1 MKRIEFYQNRK
12 TFVII
17 SAAIIA
23 IGLIC
28 TLIFGVDLDIQF
40 KGGSFLSYNYEE
52 SIDLNAVEDVAED
65 VLKTDVSVT
74 TTTDPTGATIFKI
87 STSSDVTVD
96 ENEALDKAL
105 AEKFPSNKIVFNE
118 TRIVSPSM
126 GASFLFKSLVAIA
139 LAAILMVAYIWWRF
153 RKIGGLSAGA
163 FALIALILDVATA
176 FFAFV
181 IFGIPLNDNFVAVI
195 LTIFGYSLNDT
206 IVIFDRIRENEKLI
220 GNKFDRPEIVT
231 RSLNQSFGR
240 AINTSICTLVVMIVL
255 TVFALINNIDS
266 LTSFA
271 LPMMFGIVSGF
282 YTSTF
287 ITGPMWAAWR
297 ERSDKKKVEAA

>member
-1 MKRIEFYQNRK
+1 MKRIEFFEKRNL
-12 TFVII
+12 FAII
-17 SAAIIA
+17 SAVIVAV
-23 IGLIC
+23 GLIC
-28 TLIFGVDLDIQF
+28 TLIFGVELDIQF
-40 KGGSFLSYNYEE
+40 KGGSFLSYNYTGD
-52 SIDLNAVEDVAED
+52 IDLTVVEDVAEGA
-65 VLKTDVSVT
+65 LNTDVSVT
-74 TTTDPTGATIFKI
+74 TTTDATGATIFKI
-87 STSSDVTVD
+87 STAGDVSVD

-105 AEKFPSNKIVFNE
+105 AEKFPSNEIVFNE
-118 TRIVSPSM
+118 TRIVSASM

-139 LAAILMVAYIWWRF
+139 LAAILMVLYIWWRF

-163 FALIALILDVATA
+163 FALLALLLDVLTA

-181 IFGIPLNDNFVAVI
+181 IFKIPLNDNFVAVI

-240 AINTSICTLVVMIVL
+240 TINTSVCTLVVMVVL

-271 LPMMFGIVSGF
+271 LPMIFGIVSGF

-297 ERSDKKKVEAA
+297 ERSDAKKAANA